1 MIAMRMMQVA
11 ANAVVD
17 VIAVRHRLM
26 AATRA
31 MHMTRLVAGAA
42 MVRGAAV
49 RVIAGYLDHML
60 VDMAAMRMVQ
70 MAVMQIVDMAI
81 MPHRRVAT
89 ARPMLVG
96 MLGMLG

>member
-1 MIAMRMMQVA
+1 MIAVRMMQVA

-17 VIAVRHRLM
+17 MIAVRHRLM

-31 MHMTRLVAGAA
+31 MHMTRLVAAAA
-42 MVRGAAV
+42 MVGSAAV
-49 RVIAGYLDHML
+49 RIVAGYLDHML
-60 VDMAAMRMVQ
+60 VDMAAMRVMQ

-81 MPHRRVAT
+81 MPHRRVA
-89 ARPMLVG
+89 AAGPMPVG